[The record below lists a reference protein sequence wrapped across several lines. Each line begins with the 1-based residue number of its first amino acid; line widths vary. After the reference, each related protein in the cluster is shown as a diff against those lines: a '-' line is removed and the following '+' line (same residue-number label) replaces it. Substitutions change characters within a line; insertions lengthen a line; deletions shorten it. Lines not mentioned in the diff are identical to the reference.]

1 MFDELEGHLDTLIP
15 AITGGRVTFFLGA
28 GVNLC
33 DRTEGQTWQ
42 PGKDLPSGSELAKY
56 LSDVLGYPR
65 SEMLIHC
72 PSCENEVMS
81 EKMKDLTRV
90 SQCVSVMAG
99 SAPLYEELH
108 SLLVKDYS
116 PTTLHQFIAAL
127 PAVLREKG
135 YPDRRQFV
143 VTTNYDDLMERAFQ
157 EAGEPFDLVTY
168 LAEGDD
174 RGKFLHRL
182 PDGNEQIITVPN
194 EYKNATPDKRTVILK
209 VHGTIDRVK
218 KDRDSFVITEDHYI
232 DYLTRT
238 DISKL
243 IPVGLA
249 GKLKHTNFLFLG
261 YSLCDWNLRAILHRI
276 WGEQKLNYE
285 SWAIQLKPSLIDKK
299 SWSKRGVDI
308 IDVSL
313 GTYVS
318 RLNERVRKLDKAGG
332 TS

>member
-1 MFDELEGHLDTLIP
+1 MPEELEGHLDTLIP

-42 PGKDLPSGSELAKY
+42 PGKDLPSGSELTNY
-56 LSDVLGYPR
+56 LSDVLGYPQ
-65 SEMLIHC
+65 SEKMIHC
-72 PSCENEVMS
+72 PSCEHEVIS

-90 SQCVSVMAG
+90 SQCISVMAG
-99 SAPLYEELH
+99 SAPLYEKLH
-108 SLLVKDYS
+108 LLLAADYS
-116 PTTLHQFIAAL
+116 PTTLHKFIAAL

-135 YPDRRQFV
+135 YPDRHQFV

-157 EAGEPFDLVTY
+157 KAGEPFDLVTY

-182 PDGNEQIITVPN
+182 PDGNERTITVPN
-194 EYKNATPDKRTVILK
+194 EYNDVTPDKRTVILK
-209 VHGTIDRVK
+209 VHGTVDRANE
-218 KDRDSFVITEDHYI
+218 DRDSFVITEDHYI

-238 DISKL
+238 DVSKL
-243 IPVGLA
+243 MPVGLT
-249 GKLKHTNFLFLG
+249 GKLKRTNFLFLG

-313 GTYVS
+313 GEYVS
-318 RLNERVRKLDKAGG
+318 RLNGRVQNLLQAGG

>member
-1 MFDELEGHLDTLIP
+1 MSEELEGHLDTLIP
-15 AITGGRVTFFLGA
+15 AITGGRATFFLGA

-33 DRTEGQTWQ
+33 DRAEGQTWH
-42 PGKDLPSGSELAKY
+42 PGQELPSGAELAKH
-56 LSDVLGYPR
+56 LSETLGYPR
-65 SEMLIHC
+65 AEMLTRC
-72 PSCENEVMS
+72 PSCEKDVMS

-99 SAPLYEELH
+99 SAPLYEVLH
-108 SLLVKDYS
+108 SLLAAKYS
-116 PTTLHQFIAAL
+116 PTTLHRFVAAL
-127 PAVLREKG
+127 PTLLSERG
-135 YPDRRQFV
+135 YPDRHQFV

-157 EAGEPFDLVTY
+157 DASEPFDLVTY

-174 RGKFLHRL
+174 RGKFVHRF
-182 PDGNEQIITVPN
+182 PDGNERIITVPN
-194 EYKNATPDKRTVILK
+194 EYADVAPDKRTVILK
-209 VHGTIDRVK
+209 VHGTVDRSN

-238 DISKL
+238 DVSKL
-243 IPVGLA
+243 IPVGLT

-313 GTYVS
+313 SAYVS
-318 RLNERVRKLDKAGG
+318 RLKERIQALPRAGG

>member
-1 MFDELEGHLDTLIP
+1 MSEELEGHLDTLIP

-33 DRTEGQTWQ
+33 DRTVGQTWQ
-42 PGKDLPSGSELAKY
+42 PGKDLPSGSELAKH
-56 LSDVLGYPR
+56 LSEALGYPR
-65 SEMLIHC
+65 SEMLTHC
-72 PSCENEVMS
+72 PSCEKEVMS

-99 SAPLYEELH
+99 SAPLYEQLH
-108 SLLVKDYS
+108 SLLAADYS
-116 PTTLHQFIAAL
+116 LTTLHQFIAVL

-135 YPDRRQFV
+135 YPDRHQFV

-157 EAGEPFDLVTY
+157 KAGEPYDLVTY

-182 PDGNEQIITVPN
+182 PDGNEHIITVPN
-194 EYKNATPDKRTVILK
+194 EYKDVTSDKRTVILK
-209 VHGTIDRVK
+209 IHGTVDRAQK
-218 KDRDSFVITEDHYI
+218 ERDSFVITEDHYI

-243 IPVGLA
+243 IPVGLT
-249 GKLKHTNFLFLG
+249 GRLKHTHFLFLG
-261 YSLCDWNLRAILHRI
+261 YSLGDWNLRAILHRI

-285 SWAIQLKPSLIDKK
+285 SWAIQLKPSFIDKK

-313 GTYVS
+313 GAYVS
-318 RLNERVRKLDKAGG
+318 RLKERIQDLKHAGS